1 VLLTARTR
9 TASIDQGHAR
19 ARRPCLT
26 SAPMVASASAA
37 WHGRGGQATSLD
49 PWIDRSIQSTRGG
62 RVKAVENNA
71 GERCCSARPA
81 VRSRWTGRH
90 RRRWCAHDAGGQRV
104 FASIALT
111 RAVGQKWFFLKE
123 ASEVVDQLASHD
135 STRHEL
141 LPIRAVHGAPRTGLM
156 GVQQHHDKG
165 PRRSRLSGLYVGSGP
180 WATWYYSVPA
190 ALTFSPAFVSEKKEY
205 PLMAIAKNSAR
216 AFTECVSTNF
226 VGGDLNRISVR

>member
-1 VLLTARTR
+1 
-9 TASIDQGHAR
+9 
-19 ARRPCLT
+19 
-26 SAPMVASASAA
+26 MVASASAA

-141 LPIRAVHGAPRTGLM
+141 LPIRAEQYTAR
-156 GVQQHHDKG
+156 QG
-165 PRRSRLSGLYVGSGP
+165 PG
-180 WATWYYSVPA
+180 
-190 ALTFSPAFVSEKKEY
+190 
-205 PLMAIAKNSAR
+205 
-216 AFTECVSTNF
+216 
-226 VGGDLNRISVR
+226 